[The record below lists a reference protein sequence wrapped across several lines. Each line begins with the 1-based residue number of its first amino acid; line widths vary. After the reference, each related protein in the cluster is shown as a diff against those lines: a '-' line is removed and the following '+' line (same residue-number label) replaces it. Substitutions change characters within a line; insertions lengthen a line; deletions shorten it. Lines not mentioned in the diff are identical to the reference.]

1 MVKTPDC
8 MTYKG
13 SPTTKKMEVKDMMQS
28 CSIFLMLS
36 EDSFK
41 DFSHTNYFLS
51 FFYVLLA
58 VELQMM
64 HVVVVNRRKYS

>member
-13 SPTTKKMEVKDMMQS
+13 TPTTKKMEVKDMMQS

-41 DFSHTNYFLS
+41 DFS

-64 HVVVVNRRKYS
+64 HIVVVNRRKYS